1 MKKAKLFR
9 FFATVF
15 ASFAFSGFSPKF
27 FFGRRSLTFHF
38 RNSSEARC
46 FSFLLCYVVGS
57 RRAASIISLRYAF
70 FWGTYRTSRREPCYG
85 KPHTVV
91 FARLRVVD
99 IASARV
105 YCGKWAA
112 SRRTPGATSYRGT
125 PLRQGESQGER
136 QGERQGESQSQS
148 SSARSSTCL
157 VRLLE
162 LPHGVVRRNCVH

>member
-9 FFATVF
+9 FFATIF
-15 ASFAFSGFSPKF
+15 ASFAFSGFFSKF
-27 FFGRRSLTFHF
+27 FFGRRSLTFRF
-38 RNSSEARC
+38 RNSSEACC

-57 RRAASIISLRYAF
+57 RRAASIISLHYAF